1 MGLSG
6 EVLTKEIV
14 KERKNIVQMERREGL
29 RRDSM
34 VGIGDRKMKA
44 GMLNGQLD
52 DSHGKRFDRSPTRSQ
67 SCMNCILMMMPCSED
82 SL

>member
-1 MGLSG
+1 MRLGLLRKGEWGIRMGLSG
-6 EVLTKEIV
+6 EGLTKEIV
-14 KERKNIVQMERREGL
+14 KERKNMVQMERREGL

-52 DSHGKRFDRSPTRSQ
+52 DSHGKRFDRSP
-67 SCMNCILMMMPCSED
+67 N
-82 SL
+82 